1 MNKNITRAN
10 ELVWS
15 SCCQTPD
22 FFLLKM
28 MVKLNEVY
36 SWRTRGSN
44 FKSPKD
50 EAVAFF
56 RVTDST
62 AITVGILLS

>member
-1 MNKNITRAN
+1 
-10 ELVWS
+10 
-15 SCCQTPD
+15 
-22 FFLLKM
+22 M

-36 SWRTRGSN
+36 SRRTRESN

-62 AITVGILLS
+62 AITVGILLSWVMPTHSGFDEVLSARFLLTIFH

>member
-1 MNKNITRAN
+1 M
-10 ELVWS
+10 
-15 SCCQTPD
+15 
-22 FFLLKM
+22 
-28 MVKLNEVY
+28 NEVY
-36 SWRTRGSN
+36 SRRTRESN
-44 FKSPKD
+44 FKSPKN